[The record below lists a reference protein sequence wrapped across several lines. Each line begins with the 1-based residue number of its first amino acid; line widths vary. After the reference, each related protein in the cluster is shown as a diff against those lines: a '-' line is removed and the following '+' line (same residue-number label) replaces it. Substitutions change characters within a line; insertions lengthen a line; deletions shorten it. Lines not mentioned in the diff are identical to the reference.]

1 MQHRG
6 KVSTSEES
14 WRTWIRDNIRT
25 AHPLLWIVENS
36 LACAPRPLRYHPD
49 FGGRVLLI
57 LGDAAPAL
65 RHWLESLR
73 TIGIGTIVVLSTHGE
88 MKRYSSVVV
97 PEPDL
102 LSLYRSFGFLVH
114 HHPVEDPAHAALS
127 ARLGILDQMEKLKP
141 LVLAEYQQRT
151 GAMLIHCSGGM
162 DRTAPI
168 AAFIAS
174 RSVGQYPTSKRKG

>member
-1 MQHRG
+1 MVLMQHKG
-6 KVSTSEES
+6 KVSASEES
-14 WRTWIRDNIRT
+14 WRTWIRGNIRS
-25 AHPLLWIVENS
+25 AHPLLWIVESS
-36 LACAPRPLRYHPD
+36 LACSPRPLRYHHQ

-73 TIGIGTIVVLSTHGE
+73 TIGIGTIVVLATHGE
-88 MKRYSSVVV
+88 MKRYSSAVA
-97 PEPDL
+97 PELNL

-114 HHPVEDPAHAALS
+114 HHPVEDPAHAAPS

-141 LVLAEYQQRT
+141 VVLAEYQQRT

-168 AAFIAS
+168 AAFIC
-174 RSVGQYPTSKRKG
+174 